1 MSGPRIMRHVSTFI
15 AEAFKGLLGW
25 TGANLFGP

>member
-1 MSGPRIMRHVSTFI
+1 MSGPRSMRHVLIVI

-25 TGANLFGP
+25 TGANLFGS